1 MIREKTE
8 VLVIGGGISGCT
20 AAIKAGDSGKSVLMI
35 TKTSDPMESNT
46 RYAQGGIVA
55 LGENDSKEILYEDIM
70 RAGAGISN
78 PLAVKIITE
87 EGPRLVFDFLIHEI
101 GVSFSKN
108 EDGSYNYTKEAAHS
122 KKRVLHHYDMTGFE
136 IQKKLLEKLK
146 TIKNI
151 TILEEFTAIDFITSH
166 HSSENPLLKYRN
178 NLCLGAYALNNS
190 TGEVNTFLA
199 DATVVATGGIGKL
212 YQFTT
217 NPECATGDGISM
229 AYRAGADVTNMEYV
243 QFHPTMLYT
252 EEGSG
257 FLISEA
263 VRGEGGRLLNKSGEE
278 FMMKYSP
285 EWKDL
290 APRDK
295 VTRAIYNEMA
305 KSESSHVYLDVAHYY
320 TGEMNIHS
328 RFPGI
333 FEECIKH
340 KINIEKEPIPV
351 VPAEH
356 YFCGGILIDEWGK
369 TTLPGLFAVGEAS
382 CSGVHGANRL
392 ASVSLLEGLVFG
404 VRAGI
409 ASSKTGKQDEYFPDI
424 ADWIYPKNINTTNN
438 DPLLI
443 IQDWNNLKT
452 TMWNYVGIIR
462 TETRLTRAESDLR
475 NLHSRITD
483 YYRNTNLTK
492 AKIELR
498 NGILAANLIAQAARR
513 NRRST
518 GCHYIE
524 E

>member
-1 MIREKTE
+1 
-8 VLVIGGGISGCT
+8 
-20 AAIKAGDSGKSVLMI
+20 
-35 TKTSDPMESNT
+35 
-46 RYAQGGIVA
+46 
-55 LGENDSKEILYEDIM
+55 
-70 RAGAGISN
+70 
-78 PLAVKIITE
+78 
-87 EGPRLVFDFLIHEI
+87 
-101 GVSFSKN
+101 
-108 EDGSYNYTKEAAHS
+108 
-122 KKRVLHHYDMTGFE
+122 
-136 IQKKLLEKLK
+136 
-146 TIKNI
+146 
-151 TILEEFTAIDFITSH
+151 
-166 HSSENPLLKYRN
+166 
-178 NLCLGAYALNNS
+178 
-190 TGEVNTFLA
+190 
-199 DATVVATGGIGKL
+199 
-212 YQFTT
+212 
-217 NPECATGDGISM
+217 M